1 MFERFLGNFLEGFL
15 YMGLFLIAVMLVVVS
30 ALPVVVIL
38 CNSASPMLL
47 LWYLLILPFDYAVWQ
62 TLF

>member
-1 MFERFLGNFLEGFL
+1 MNFLVNFLEGLFYLALLLGFL
-15 YMGLFLIAVMLVVVS
+15 AIVWMT
-30 ALPVVVIL
+30 ALPIVIIL
-38 CNSASPMLL
+38 CESASPMLL

>member
-1 MFERFLGNFLEGFL
+1 MDFLMNFLEGIFYLVLSLGFL
-15 YMGLFLIAVMLVVVS
+15 AMVWIT
-30 ALPVVVIL
+30 ALPIVIIL
-38 CNSASPMLL
+38 CNGASPMLL

>member
-1 MFERFLGNFLEGFL
+1 MDFLINFLEGLFYLALLLGFL
-15 YMGLFLIAVMLVVVS
+15 AMVWIT
-30 ALPVVVIL
+30 ALPIVIIL
-38 CNSASPMLL
+38 CESASPMLL

>member
-1 MFERFLGNFLEGFL
+1 MVW
-15 YMGLFLIAVMLVVVS
+15 IT
-30 ALPVVVIL
+30 ALPIVIIL
-38 CNSASPMLL
+38 CESASPMLL